1 MIIEV
6 LKEIGFKFEVDYDS
20 IVGIV
25 NNKYFVVMVLNW
37 VVGIYIDVI
46 LVFKFVYKG
55 KRLVLNLNLIWVFFK
70 YKKFFW
76 FSCLNI
82 NLRKNLLYGSFFGYV
97 SVCLFVGS
105 IMVIFNMGGDEGNII
120 FIISSLCMVI

>member
-25 NNKYFVVMVLNW
+25 YNKYFVVMVLNW

-55 KRLVLNLNLIWVFFK
+55 KRLVLNLN
-70 YKKFFW
+70 YFW
-76 FSCLNI
+76 YFLNI
-82 NLRKNLLYGSFFGYV
+82 ESFFGLV
-97 SVCLFVGS
+97 V
-105 IMVIFNMGGDEGNII
+105 
-120 FIISSLCMVI
+120 

>member
-25 NNKYFVVMVLNW
+25 YNKYFVVMVLNW

-55 KRLVLNLNLIWVFFK
+55 KRLVLNLN
-70 YKKFFW
+70 YFW
-76 FSCLNI
+76 YFLNI
-82 NLRKNLLYGSFFGYV
+82 KCFFGLV
-97 SVCLFVGS
+97 V
-105 IMVIFNMGGDEGNII
+105 
-120 FIISSLCMVI
+120 

>member
-55 KRLVLNLNLIWVFFK
+55 KRWVLNFKFNLIIFWIWMVF
-70 YKKFFW
+70 
-76 FSCLNI
+76 L
-82 NLRKNLLYGSFFGYV
+82 V
-97 SVCLFVGS
+97 
-105 IMVIFNMGGDEGNII
+105 
-120 FIISSLCMVI
+120 

>member
-25 NNKYFVVMVLNW
+25 YNKYFVVMVLNW

-55 KRLVLNLNLIWVFFK
+55 KRLVLNLN
-70 YKKFFW
+70 YFW
-76 FSCLNI
+76 YFLNI
-82 NLRKNLLYGSFFGYV
+82 KSFFGLV
-97 SVCLFVGS
+97 V
-105 IMVIFNMGGDEGNII
+105 
-120 FIISSLCMVI
+120 

>member
-25 NNKYFVVMVLNW
+25 YNKYFVVMVLNW

-55 KRLVLNLNLIWVFFK
+55 KRLVLDLNYFRYF
-70 YKKFFW
+70 
-76 FSCLNI
+76 LNI
-82 NLRKNLLYGSFFGYV
+82 KSFFGLV
-97 SVCLFVGS
+97 V
-105 IMVIFNMGGDEGNII
+105 
-120 FIISSLCMVI
+120 

>member
-25 NNKYFVVMVLNW
+25 YNKYFVVMVLNW
-37 VVGIYIDVI
+37 IVGIYIDVI
-46 LVFKFVYKG
+46 LVLKFVYKG

>member
-1 MIIEV
+1 M
-6 LKEIGFKFEVDYDS
+6 
-20 IVGIV
+20 
-25 NNKYFVVMVLNW
+25 
-37 VVGIYIDVI
+37 
-46 LVFKFVYKG
+46 
-55 KRLVLNLNLIWVFFK
+55 FFK

-120 FIISSLCMVI
+120 FIISNLCMVI

>member
-55 KRLVLNLNLIWVFFK
+55 KRLVLNLNYFRYF
-70 YKKFFW
+70 
-76 FSCLNI
+76 LNI
-82 NLRKNLLYGSFFGYV
+82 KSFFGLV
-97 SVCLFVGS
+97 V
-105 IMVIFNMGGDEGNII
+105 
-120 FIISSLCMVI
+120 

>member
-25 NNKYFVVMVLNW
+25 YNKYFVVMVLNW

-55 KRLVLNLNLIWVFFK
+55 KRLVLNLNYFWYFYI

-105 IMVIFNMGGDEGNII
+105 IMVIFDMGGDEGNII
-120 FIISSLCMVI
+120 FIISNLCMVI

>member
-55 KRLVLNLNLIWVFFK
+55 KRLVLNLNLFLVFFK

-76 FSCLNI
+76 FSRLNI

-105 IMVIFNMGGDEGNII
+105 IMVIFDMGGDKGNII
-120 FIISSLCMVI
+120 FIISNLCMVI